1 MLLTKRN
8 FSKATANCTTLAGSK
23 DAGMSSVV
31 VLVIIIFCNKKK
43 LNIEKGDSFLDSLL
57 ACGEVKKKW

>member
-31 VLVIIIFCNKKK
+31 VLIIIYLFCNKKK
-43 LNIEKGDSFLDSLL
+43 LNIEKGDSFLGLS
-57 ACGEVKKKW
+57 ACLW